1 MAIMLNN
8 KPPILHNQSDVD
20 YMLQA
25 AGSELKQLYSGLTHK
40 GLDLVKIADQEY
52 YLPIIIESLQ
62 KVVDYHKINK
72 VGR

>member
-1 MAIMLNN
+1 MLNN